1 LLGVHRDHI
10 YNIILEP
17 VNTSKTVEHVSIY
30 YAKDSNEMQHLNK
43 LKDANSAF
51 WKSVFLEDV
60 GVVEGMQRGRY
71 GIHFD
76 GGKFSPIMDSPTHTF
91 HHWVASQITNNRDR

>member
-1 LLGVHRDHI
+1 
-10 YNIILEP
+10 
-17 VNTSKTVEHVSIY
+17 
-30 YAKDSNEMQHLNK
+30 
-43 LKDANSAF
+43 
-51 WKSVFLEDV
+51 
-60 GVVEGMQRGRY
+60 VVEGMQRGRY